1 MKSFIVVLATVL
13 LVLPVSAQEKT
24 TQGPPLKDLKDKV
37 SYSIGLNIGFNFK
50 KQNMD
55 LNPDILASG
64 IKDAMANKPQM
75 TQDQVKETMAAFEK
89 DMIEKQKAAGAKN
102 AADGEKF
109 LAENKKKDGVKT
121 TASGLQYKVMKEGSG
136 AAPVASDTVT
146 VNYRGTLLDGTEF
159 DSSYKRN
166 EPATFPLQGVI
177 PGWTEGVQLMK
188 KGAKYQFFIPSS
200 LAYKDK
206 SPGADIPPNST
217 LIFEIDLLEIK
228 APLAPG
234 AAGSPSTS
242 PSPSP
247 AAKEPEKK

>member
-1 MKSFIVVLATVL
+1 MKSFIVALATVL

-55 LNPDILASG
+55 LNPDVLAAG

-75 TQDQVKETMAAFEK
+75 TQDQVKETMTAFEK

-121 TASGLQYKVMKEGSG
+121 TASGLQYKVMKEGTG

-159 DSSYKRN
+159 DSSTQRG
-166 EPATFPLQGVI
+166 EPAEFPVKRVI
-177 PGWTEGVQLMK
+177 PGWTEALQKMHVGEKWQLFVP
-188 KGAKYQFFIPSS
+188 AK
-200 LAYKDK
+200 LAYDM
-206 SPGADIPPNST
+206 SPPPGSPIEAGS
-217 LIFEIDLLEIK
+217 LLVFEIELLDI
-228 APLAPG
+228 L
-234 AAGSPSTS
+234 
-242 PSPSP
+242 
-247 AAKEPEKK
+247 KK